1 MALVRLERNAEAL
14 EAFDKSIELNP
25 DVAEVWLGK
34 GMALVRLERNA
45 EARKA
50 FEKAIKIEPALAK
63 DLNELMIKIRTR
75 LKK

>member
-1 MALVRLERNAEAL
+1 LNGNDEAL
-14 EAFDKSIELNP
+14 EALDKSIELNP
-25 DVAEVWLGK
+25 DNAEAWHWK
-34 GMALVRLERNA
+34 GEALYNLERNA

-50 FEKAIKIEPALAK
+50 LEKAIKIEPALAK